1 MVQIGQTLLRILHA
15 CPRHPNGKA
24 GFDLDDLEQHLKT
37 DEGLLFVTTDMHS
50 SEALDFVR
58 KLNADLGVVY
68 GTRILKASLF
78 NIPVQGSINI
88 HKRRVPDYR
97 GGGPVGLWELLDG
110 QSEIG
115 VTVHQLETTLD
126 TGDVINCD
134 TIAIEP
140 YDTLTSLALKADLV
154 GNDLIVRSVAD
165 FARKTVQRR
174 LQISGGRVFRSP
186 KPQQL
191 HVYEKQLAAQR
202 QSNKPGERRPL
213 WKLIARVG
221 LFLPFVAIRNWYRR
235 ARGRFPV
242 VILYHH
248 LVTDQTHPLGIG
260 TREFL
265 RQVEFLKKCYRV
277 VSLRGAIATLKT
289 GRVDAPTV
297 VLTFDDGY
305 ECNFVNL
312 RAVTEVTDVPV
323 TLFLSTDHMTNGEA
337 FLHDK
342 KSGIRDFRPLSW
354 EQVRFLSRSGFEIG
368 SHTRSHFD
376 CGSHDS
382 AILRN
387 ELIDS
392 KVELEQH
399 LGGTVDFFS
408 FPWGKPENMSREAV
422 ELARST
428 YQYVFSAFGAVNF
441 PSRADSYWHLKR
453 CSCPSDLFE
462 MELQIQS
469 ILEFENLAIPAYL
482 KKSSEK

>member
-1 MVQIGQTLLRILHA
+1 
-15 CPRHPNGKA
+15 
-24 GFDLDDLEQHLKT
+24 
-37 DEGLLFVTTDMHS
+37 
-50 SEALDFVR
+50 
-58 KLNADLGVVY
+58 
-68 GTRILKASLF
+68 
-78 NIPVQGSINI
+78 
-88 HKRRVPDYR
+88 
-97 GGGPVGLWELLDG
+97 
-110 QSEIG
+110 
-115 VTVHQLETTLD
+115 
-126 TGDVINCD
+126 
-134 TIAIEP
+134 
-140 YDTLTSLALKADLV
+140 
-154 GNDLIVRSVAD
+154 
-165 FARKTVQRR
+165 
-174 LQISGGRVFRSP
+174 
-186 KPQQL
+186 
-191 HVYEKQLAAQR
+191 
-202 QSNKPGERRPL
+202 
-213 WKLIARVG
+213 
-221 LFLPFVAIRNWYRR
+221 
-235 ARGRFPV
+235 
-242 VILYHH
+242 
-248 LVTDQTHPLGIG
+248 
-260 TREFL
+260 
-265 RQVEFLKKCYRV
+265 V